1 MGGDVKLEKGVP
13 LPGQK
18 LRYPYLEMEVGDSF
32 FREGDERLGMFC
44 NLNWR
49 WGKRLHRKYV
59 CRKVDGGI
67 RVWRVE

>member
-1 MGGDVKLEKGVP
+1 MKIDKHIDMPEEKKRLN
-13 LPGQK
+13 LPYDK
-18 LRYPYLEMEVGDSF
+18 MEVGDSF